1 MKKSRSFRRQLFGG
15 FLLVSLIPLLI
26 CSAMLLQIFRLRM
39 TGDAETQAAQALETS
54 LLALDSLDEGVRG
67 AAATLQQNFSVSR
80 ALFDDQADDTVV
92 NNLLFHAAGDARSYA
107 RFDLYDISG
116 RWRYSTQTA
125 PDDRFLPTDWGI
137 LHEAAQAKNGR
148 LVYIAGEESSSDQV
162 LRGAA
167 LLSDRYGAPT
177 GYLVVSVSAAGFRSL
192 LGGAAGAKNELALLS
207 RFFRPV
213 YCTRPAILET
223 MAGKLRAQLL
233 AGEALTG
240 LSEDYVYSICRHP
253 ATGLY
258 VVLQQPEV
266 FTRDTM
272 RLLYTVSA
280 ACALVCIGVC
290 VLISF
295 QMSRQLFRPIGQ
307 LHDALRQVGRNE
319 LDVHVPVVQSNELGE
334 LAQQFNRMVIDLKRN
349 QQMLVENQRALNEAQ
364 IRMLQA
370 QLNPHFL
377 CNTLDTMK
385 WISKINQ
392 VPQVALMS
400 TDLADILRFCITP
413 EEFVE
418 LRQEVAVLMR
428 YMEIQRIRLADSFTF
443 SVHIPE
449 ELESCM
455 VPKMML
461 QPLAENAILHGLTGV
476 ENGRLEVTAAEKDGV
491 LSIRI
496 ADNGAGLPPELLG
509 KYHPDASTAG
519 HLGLFNVDTILQKHY
534 GAGFGL
540 YLENRT
546 DGTGAVITATLPV
559 TRREDSG
566 HAEGLGR

>member
-1 MKKSRSFRRQLFGG
+1 MKKPRSFRRQLFGG

-39 TGDAETQAAQALETS
+39 TGDAETQAQQALETGLS
-54 LLALDSLDEGVRG
+54 ALDSLDAGLRG
-67 AAATLQQNFSVSR
+67 AADSLQQSYSVSR
-80 ALFDDQADDTVV
+80 ALFDDQAEDTVV

-137 LHEAAQAKNGR
+137 LHEAAQSVDGG
-148 LVYIAGEESSSDQV
+148 LVYIAGEETSSEQV

-167 LLSDRYGAPT
+167 LLCDRYGAPM
-177 GYLVVSVSAAGFRSL
+177 GYLVVGVSAAGFRSL

-223 MAGKLRAQLL
+223 MAETLRSQLL

-240 LSEDYVYSICRHP
+240 LSEDYVYSIRQHP
-253 ATGLY
+253 STGLY
-258 VVLQQPEV
+258 IVLQQPEV
-266 FTRDTM
+266 FTHETM
-272 RLLYTVSA
+272 RLLYTVSIV
-280 ACALVCIGVC
+280 CALVCIAVC
-290 VLISF
+290 VLMSF

-307 LHDALRQVGRNE
+307 LHDAIRQVGRNE
-319 LDVHVPVVQSNELGE
+319 LDVHVPVVQSDELGE

-349 QQMLVENQRALNEAQ
+349 QQMLVENQKALNEAQ

-400 TDLADILRFCITP
+400 TNLADILRFCISP
-413 EEFVE
+413 DEFVPLRRE
-418 LRQEVAVLMR
+418 LEILSR
-428 YMEIQRIRLADSFTF
+428 YIEIQRIRLSDSFTYRAE
-443 SVHIPE
+443 VPE
-449 ELESCM
+449 ALQDCM
-455 VPKMML
+455 TPKMML
-461 QPLAENAILHGLTGV
+461 QPLAENAILHGLSGV
-476 ENGRLEVTAAEKDGV
+476 EHGEITVTAALLPGDI
-491 LSIRI
+491 LDIRVC
-496 ADNGAGLPPELLG
+496 DNGCGFPEDMLG
-509 KYHPDASTAG
+509 PYQPRQQTG
-519 HLGLFNVDTILQKHY
+519 HLGLFNVDTILRKHY
-534 GAGFGL
+534 GEGFGL
-540 YLENRT
+540 CLENLPS
-546 DGTGAVITATLPV
+546 GGACIIARLPA
-559 TRREDSG
+559 RRKES
-566 HAEGLGR
+566 AC

>member
-1 MKKSRSFRRQLFGG
+1 MKKTHSFRRRLFGG

-39 TGDAETQAAQALETS
+39 SGEAETQAAQAMETGVQ
-54 LLALDSLDEGVRG
+54 ALDSLDTGLRG
-67 AAATLQQNFSVSR
+67 AADALQRNFSVSR
-80 ALFDDQADDTVV
+80 ALFDDQADDTLV
-92 NNLLFHAAGDARSYA
+92 NNLLFLAAGETRSYA
-107 RFDLYDISG
+107 RCDLYDISG
-116 RWRYSTQTA
+116 RWRYSTQNA
-125 PDDRFLPTDWGI
+125 PEERFLPTDWGI
-137 LHEAAQAKNGR
+137 LHEAAQARDGS
-148 LVYIAGEESSSDQV
+148 LVYTAGEEASSEQV

-167 LLSDRYGAPT
+167 LLSDRYGAPM
-177 GYLVVSVSAAGFRSL
+177 GYLVVSVSGAGFRSL

-213 YCTRPAILET
+213 YCTRPAILEP
-223 MAGKLRAQLL
+223 MAAKLRAQLL
-233 AGEALTG
+233 AGEELTG
-240 LSEDYVYSICRHP
+240 LSEDYTYSIRLHP

-266 FTRDTM
+266 FTRSTM
-272 RLLYTVSA
+272 RLLYTVSVV
-280 ACALVCIGVC
+280 CALICVGVC
-290 VLISF
+290 VLMSF
-295 QMSRQLFRPIGQ
+295 QMSRQLFRPIGR
-307 LHDALRQVGRNE
+307 LHDAIRQVGRNE
-319 LDVHVPVVQSNELGE
+319 LDVHVPVVQSDELGE

-413 EEFVE
+413 EEFAE
-418 LRQEVAVLMR
+418 LRQEIAILMR
-428 YMEIQRIRLADSFTF
+428 YTEIQRIRLGDSFTID
-443 SVHIPE
+443 VRVPQA
-449 ELESCM
+449 LEHCM

-476 ENGRLEVTAAEKDGV
+476 ENGRLEVTAEENDGV
-491 LSIRI
+491 LRIRI

-509 KYHPDASTAG
+509 KYRPDASTTG

-559 TRREDSG
+559 T
-566 HAEGLGR
+566 

>member
-1 MKKSRSFRRQLFGG
+1 MKKTHSFRRRLFGG

-39 TGDAETQAAQALETS
+39 SGEAETQAAQAMETGVQ
-54 LLALDSLDEGVRG
+54 ALDSLDTGLRG
-67 AAATLQQNFSVSR
+67 AADALQRNFSISR
-80 ALFDDQADDTVV
+80 ALFDDQADDTLV
-92 NNLLFHAAGDARSYA
+92 NNLLFLAAGETRSYA
-107 RFDLYDISG
+107 RCDLYDISG
-116 RWRYSTQTA
+116 RWRYSTQNA
-125 PDDRFLPTDWGI
+125 PEERFLPTDWGI
-137 LHEAAQAKNGR
+137 LHEAAQARDGS
-148 LVYIAGEESSSDQV
+148 LVYTAGEEASSEQV

-167 LLSDRYGAPT
+167 LLSDRYGAPM
-177 GYLVVSVSAAGFRSL
+177 GYLVVSVSGAGFRSL

-207 RFFRPV
+207 CFFRPV
-213 YCTRPAILET
+213 YCTRPAILEP
-223 MAGKLRAQLL
+223 MAAKLRAQLL
-233 AGEALTG
+233 AGEELTG
-240 LSEDYVYSICRHP
+240 LSEDYTYSIRLHP

-266 FTRDTM
+266 FTRSTM
-272 RLLYTVSA
+272 RLLYTVSVV
-280 ACALVCIGVC
+280 CALICVGVC
-290 VLISF
+290 VLMSF
-295 QMSRQLFRPIGQ
+295 QMSRQLFRPIGR
-307 LHDALRQVGRNE
+307 LHDAIRQVGRNE
-319 LDVHVPVVQSNELGE
+319 LDVHVPVVQSDELGE
-334 LAQQFNRMVIDLKRN
+334 LAQQFNRMVVDLKRN

-418 LRQEVAVLMR
+418 LRQEIAILMR
-428 YMEIQRIRLADSFTF
+428 YTEIQRIRLGDSFTID
-443 SVHIPE
+443 VRVPQT
-449 ELESCM
+449 LEHCI

-476 ENGRLEVTAAEKDGV
+476 ENGRLEVTAEENDGV
-491 LSIRI
+491 LRIRI

-509 KYHPDASTAG
+509 KYRPDASTTG